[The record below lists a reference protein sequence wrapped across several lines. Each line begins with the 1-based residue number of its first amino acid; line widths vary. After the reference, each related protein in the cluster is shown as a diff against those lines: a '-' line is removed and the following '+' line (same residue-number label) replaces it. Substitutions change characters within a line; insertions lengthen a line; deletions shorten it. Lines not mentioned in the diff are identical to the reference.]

1 MVTFASQ
8 FAPRL
13 LAGFGTLALLAA
25 IGLFASRPAHTAGG
39 PVPVT
44 VANSSLA
51 TADLDDPDQ
60 QPFQV
65 TLSPHSSTTNQATD
79 TYTVPAGKRA
89 VIDYYSAQL
98 TEYPLGGYG
107 YEYLITTA
115 QGNTAYYKAVPPIAS
130 ASPLNQMTRIY
141 ADPGTTIE
149 AIVISS
155 SGTTCGGNIII
166 SGHYVNVR

>member
-1 MVTFASQ
+1 MYSLRPL
-8 FAPRL
+8 APRL

-25 IGLFASRPAHTAGG
+25 FGLFASRPAHTAGG

-89 VIDYYSAQL
+89 R
-98 TEYPLGGYG
+98 TPRRG
-107 YEYLITTA
+107 
-115 QGNTAYYKAVPPIAS
+115 
-130 ASPLNQMTRIY
+130 
-141 ADPGTTIE
+141 
-149 AIVISS
+149 
-155 SGTTCGGNIII
+155 
-166 SGHYVNVR
+166 